1 MLRRRSLERR
11 LFGWLLTFALVP
23 ALLVLALATWVW
35 TGSLDRVATLG
46 PWTTIAESGRIV
58 LDAAQNAAA
67 RDSALAAALEQHR
80 DHLSASLV
88 LARRWAFLSERVAAA
103 LPFLALGLAAVLGAL
118 ALVGSRRLARDLA
131 RPIRELVEWT
141 ERLAREEPLPPP
153 TPGEPLATREIQA
166 LRDALR
172 SASTELA
179 AARRRA
185 LEAARVRAWGEMAR
199 RVAHEMKN
207 PLTPLRIAAH
217 RLSTALGADPELRDS
232 LQVLEEETE
241 RLEELA
247 RQFAALGRPPAGPP
261 SPVDLREL
269 LTALL
274 ASDVPPGIET
284 RVEAPADL
292 PLVEANY
299 DALLRAFRNLI
310 RNAVEALEN
319 RDGDRRIEVRLSAEA
334 VAHGGVDPARA
345 GTRGERSDGAS
356 TSRGWIEVVV
366 ADNGPGLPP
375 GAEER
380 VFDPDFTTRAR
391 GTGLGLP
398 IVRQTVRAH
407 GGEVTGRN
415 RPEGG
420 AEFIVRLPAA
430 APVPALAR

>member
-88 LARRWAFLSERVAAA
+88 LARRWAFLSDRLAAA
-103 LPFLALGLAAVLGAL
+103 LPFLALGLAAVLAAL
-118 ALVGSRRLARDLA
+118 ALAGSRRLARDLA
-131 RPIRELVEWT
+131 RPIRELVDWT
-141 ERLAREEPLPPP
+141 ERLAREEPLPPR
-153 TPGEPLATREIQA
+153 TPGEPLATREVQA

-172 SASTELA
+172 SASAELA

-217 RLSTALGADPELRDS
+217 RLSAALGADPELRDS

-247 RQFAALGRPPAGPP
+247 RQFAALGRPPEGPA
-261 SPVDLREL
+261 SPVDLHEL
-269 LTALL
+269 LAALL

-284 RVEAPADL
+284 RIDAAGDL

-310 RNAVEALEN
+310 RNAVEALET

-334 VAHGGVDPARA
+334 VPHRGTDPARA
-345 GTRGERSDGAS
+345 GTRGGRSDGAA
-356 TSRGWIEVVV
+356 TAPGWVEVVV

-398 IVRQTVRAH
+398 IVRQIVRAH
-407 GGEVTGRN
+407 GGEVTGAT
-415 RPEGG
+415 RPGGG
-420 AEFIVRLPAA
+420 AAFTVRLPAA
-430 APVPALAR
+430 AAVPALAR